1 MSLNNETYFEFD
13 EELDTG
19 FTTIPNYILN
29 DIRLTYKAVG
39 VYVQIL
45 QYRNT
50 GKHKVYLK
58 SLANYRKDRKTAVST
73 ALKELEEHGY
83 ITRHYIRNEKG
94 HIKGVKYVVRMKPI
108 VQTIENTACEPKAE
122 NLTSE
127 NLTSE
132 NTTLK
137 IKYNKNKI
145 NKKENIDVDDAPE
158 KTHQEKVIDLYKSFK
173 LEGRVMPHTIKLL
186 NKYSEYFSLD
196 VFEYVFIQASEDSVD
211 KKYNYIKT
219 LLEDYFDNKVF
230 TINDLTQYNQKY
242 KESKNKSKSTNTTN
256 GSKQVKTKFHNITDR
271 TKDYTPEALE
281 KLLKESQAAKYAKEK
296 EKEEREKNKQ
306 SETPDVEITRELVNE
321 CINDISYFNSLDQNT
336 KYSVRDYI
344 INEGGFMPLH
354 ISNI

>member
-29 DIRLTYKAVG
+29 DTNLTYKAVG

-73 ALKELEEHGY
+73 ALKELEEYGY

-94 HIKGVKYVVRMKPI
+94 HIKGIKYIVRMKPI
-108 VQTIENTACEPKAE
+108 VQTIENTTLQPKAE
-122 NLTSE
+122 NLTSD

-173 LEGRVMPHTIKLL
+173 LERRVMPHTLKLL
-186 NKYSEYFSLD
+186 NKYSEYFNLD
-196 VFEYVFIQASEDSVD
+196 VFEYIFIQASEDSVD

-230 TINDLTQYNQKY
+230 TMNDLTQYNQKY
-242 KESKNKSKSTNTTN
+242 KESNKKTKSTTKKE
-256 GSKQVKTKFHNITDR
+256 SKQVKTRFHNVNDH
-271 TKDYTPEALE
+271 TKNYTPDELE
-281 KLLKESQAAKYAKEK
+281 KLLKENQDTKFLKESENDTNELPEEISVTK
-296 EKEEREKNKQ
+296 ELIDK
-306 SETPDVEITRELVNE
+306 
-321 CINDISYFNSLDQNT
+321 CINSISFFNSLDINI

-344 INEGGFMPLH
+344 LNSGGFMPLH
-354 ISNI
+354 IRNID

>member
-29 DIRLTYKAVG
+29 DTNLTYKAVG

-94 HIKGVKYVVRMKPI
+94 HIKGIKYIVRMKPI
-108 VQTIENTACEPKAE
+108 VQTIENTTLQPKAE
-122 NLTSE
+122 NLTSD

-173 LEGRVMPHTIKLL
+173 LERRVMPHTLKLL
-186 NKYSEYFSLD
+186 NKYSEYFNLD
-196 VFEYVFIQASEDSVD
+196 VFEYIFIQASEDSVD

-230 TINDLTQYNQKY
+230 TMNDLTQYNQKY
-242 KESKNKSKSTNTTN
+242 KESNKKTKSTTKKE
-256 GSKQVKTKFHNITDR
+256 SKQVKTRFHNVNDH
-271 TKDYTPEALE
+271 TKNYMPDELE
-281 KLLKESQAAKYAKEK
+281 KLLKENQDTKFLKESENDTNELPEEISVTK
-296 EKEEREKNKQ
+296 ELIDK
-306 SETPDVEITRELVNE
+306 
-321 CINDISYFNSLDQNT
+321 CINSISFFNSLDINI

-344 INEGGFMPLH
+344 LNSGGFMPLH
-354 ISNI
+354 IRNID

>member
-94 HIKGVKYVVRMKPI
+94 HIKGVKYIVRMKPI
-108 VQTIENTACEPKAE
+108 VETIENTTLEPKAE

-145 NKKENIDVDDAPE
+145 NKKENIDVDDAAE
-158 KTHQEKVIDLYKSFK
+158 KTHQEKVIDLYKTFK
-173 LEGRVMPHTIKLL
+173 LEKRVMPHTLKLL

-196 VFEYVFIQASEDSVD
+196 IFEYIFIQASEDSVD

-219 LLEDYFDNKVF
+219 LLEDYFDNKIF
-230 TINDLTQYNQKY
+230 TMNDLTQYNQKY
-242 KESKNKSKSTNTTN
+242 KDSKKKTKTTNTDK
-256 GSKQVKTKFHNITDR
+256 GSKQVKTRFHNITDR
-271 TKDYTPEALE
+271 TKNYTPEALE
-281 KLLKESQAAKYAKEK
+281 KLLKENQAAKYAKEK
-296 EKEEREKNKQ
+296 EKEEKSKENE
-306 SETPDVEITRELVNE
+306 SFTVDVTKELVNE
-321 CINDISYFNSLDQNT
+321 CIANVSYFNSLDKSIQ
-336 KYSVRDYI
+336 YSVRDYI
-344 INEGGFMPLH
+344 LNKGGFMPLH
-354 ISNI
+354 IRNI

>member
-94 HIKGVKYVVRMKPI
+94 HIKGVKYIVRMKPI
-108 VQTIENTACEPKAE
+108 VETIENTTLEPKAE

-145 NKKENIDVDDAPE
+145 NKKENIDVDDAHE

-173 LEGRVMPHTIKLL
+173 LERRVMPHTLKLL

-196 VFEYVFIQASEDSVD
+196 VFEYIFIQASEDSVD

-230 TINDLTQYNQKY
+230 TINDLTQHNQKY
-242 KESKNKSKSTNTTN
+242 KDSKKKTKTTNTDK
-256 GSKQVKTKFHNITDR
+256 GSKQVKTRFHNITDR
-271 TKDYTPEALE
+271 TKNYTPEALE
-281 KLLKESQAAKYAKEK
+281 KLLKENQAAKYAKEK
-296 EKEEREKNKQ
+296 EKEEKSKENE
-306 SETPDVEITRELVNE
+306 SFTVDITKELVNE
-321 CINDISYFNSLDQNT
+321 CIANVSYFNSLDKSIQ
-336 KYSVRDYI
+336 YSVRDYI
-344 INEGGFMPLH
+344 LNKGRFMPLH
-354 ISNI
+354 IRNI

>member
-29 DIRLTYKAVG
+29 DTNLTYKAVG

-94 HIKGVKYVVRMKPI
+94 HIKGIKYIVRMKPI
-108 VQTIENTACEPKAE
+108 VQTIENTTLQPKAE
-122 NLTSE
+122 NLTSD

-173 LEGRVMPHTIKLL
+173 LERRVMPHTLKLL
-186 NKYSEYFSLD
+186 NKYSEYFNLD
-196 VFEYVFIQASEDSVD
+196 VFEYIFIQASED
-211 KKYNYIKT
+211 
-219 LLEDYFDNKVF
+219 
-230 TINDLTQYNQKY
+230 
-242 KESKNKSKSTNTTN
+242 
-256 GSKQVKTKFHNITDR
+256 
-271 TKDYTPEALE
+271 
-281 KLLKESQAAKYAKEK
+281 
-296 EKEEREKNKQ
+296 
-306 SETPDVEITRELVNE
+306 
-321 CINDISYFNSLDQNT
+321 
-336 KYSVRDYI
+336 
-344 INEGGFMPLH
+344 
-354 ISNI
+354 

>member
-29 DIRLTYKAVG
+29 DTNLTYKAVG

-94 HIKGVKYVVRMKPI
+94 HIKGIKYIVRMKPI
-108 VQTIENTACEPKAE
+108 VQTIENTTLQPKAE
-122 NLTSE
+122 NLTSD

-173 LEGRVMPHTIKLL
+173 LERRVMPHTLKLL
-186 NKYSEYFSLD
+186 NKYSEYFNLD
-196 VFEYVFIQASEDSVD
+196 VFEYIFIQASEDSVD

-230 TINDLTQYNQKY
+230 TMNDLTQYNQKY
-242 KESKNKSKSTNTTN
+242 KESNKKTKSTTKKE
-256 GSKQVKTKFHNITDR
+256 SKQVKTRFHNVTDR
-271 TKDYTPEALE
+271 TKDYTSEELE
-281 KLLKESQAAKYAKEK
+281 KLLKENQAAKYAKEK
-296 EKEEREKNKQ
+296 EIKDKSKDNEN
-306 SETPDVEITRELVNE
+306 STVEITKELVDK
-321 CINDISYFNSLDQNT
+321 CIADVSYFNSLDQNT
-336 KYSVRDYI
+336 KYSVRDYVS
-344 INEGGFMPLH
+344 NKGGFMPLH
-354 ISNI
+354 IRNI